1 MGVPILLPII
11 YLPIYYLPG
20 SIGVLFGL
28 GICGMAIWPMLVF
41 INNTAYNGTMLI
53 PINIVLDVIRKKLKD
68 LGNASV
74 ASLKTLVQPFI
85 NECDDEIDK
94 LQAEIE
100 GINNTITKYKLKD
113 SGADLNKVEG
123 DEIKPKESGRES
135 GRQRNKYSGAGT
147 VNFDQSIDTTEYSIV
162 ESAPVDNTV
171 DNTYYPSSRRTGG
184 AAAVSYDSDYSS
196 TYSKSVTNVTSA
208 GTSTGSSSDV
218 GDYSYNP
225 NGRYHNI
232 LVCIDAAHNKF
243 RTGKRT
249 P

>member
-1 MGVPILLPII
+1 M
-11 YLPIYYLPG
+11 PG

-28 GICGMAIWPMLVF
+28 GICGIAIWPMLVF

-123 DEIKPKESGRES
+123 DEVKPQQL
-135 GRQRNKYSGAGT
+135 GRQRNKYGGAGT
-147 VNFDQSIDTTEYSIV
+147 ANFDQNINTSEYSVV
-162 ESAPVDNTV
+162 ESAPMDT
-171 DNTYYPSSRRTGG
+171 TYYPSSRRSGG
-184 AAAVSYDSDYSS
+184 AASVSYDSDYSS
-196 TYSKSVTNVTSA
+196 TYS
-208 GTSTGSSSDV
+208 SSSSGSTVD
-218 GDYSYNP
+218 GSNSGEYSYNP
-225 NGRYHNI
+225 NGQYHNV